1 MFSQKSPISP
11 ELLIAAVQKHIKK
24 YAFLNEDVLVWT
36 DLIELEEISTVELI
50 FVVFVEYE

>member
-1 MFSQKSPISP
+1 MFSQKSPVSS
-11 ELLIAAVQKHIKK
+11 ELLIATVLKHIKK
-24 YAFLNEDVLVWT
+24 CAFLNEDVLVWT

>member
-24 YAFLNEDVLVWT
+24 YAFLNENVLVWT